1 MKPILCALLVAG
13 VSIPASSQQPAYD
26 IVIYGG
32 MVVDGSGNPWYRAD
46 VGIKD
51 GRILKIGAIVPDAA
65 RKSIQAAEKVVSP
78 GFIDL
83 HTHSDIPLLVDGTAQ
98 SAVRQGVTL
107 DVIGESESIAPLE
120 GVVLNEYKADAKRQF
135 NLDVDWTTVAGY
147 AQRLQKQGTSINVAI
162 SVAP

>member
-1 MKPILCALLVAG
+1 MKPILLALLLAA

-51 GRILKIGAIVPDAA
+51 GRIQKIGTIAPDAA
-65 RKSIQAAEKVVSP
+65 RKAIQAAGKVVSP
-78 GFIDL
+78 GFMDL

-107 DVIGESESIAPLE
+107 DVIGESE
-120 GVVLNEYKADAKRQF
+120 
-135 NLDVDWTTVAGY
+135 
-147 AQRLQKQGTSINVAI
+147 
-162 SVAP
+162 